1 MLNEHERAILRDIHA
16 GEKPEASHHT
26 ASLIDK
32 GFLTESGDSL
42 AITDR
47 GHDEL
52 RLLPGVGEA
61 IVDILI
67 PGAGSAHAEQ
77 GDEPRSD
84 PNKAK

>member
-1 MLNEHERAILRDIHA
+1 MLNEHESAVLRTIRA
-16 GEKPEASHHT
+16 GEKPEANEHT

-32 GFLTESGDSL
+32 GILTQSGDSL

-52 RLLPGVGEA
+52 RVLEGVGEA

-77 GDEPRSD
+77 GDD
-84 PNKAK
+84 PKPKLDDSK